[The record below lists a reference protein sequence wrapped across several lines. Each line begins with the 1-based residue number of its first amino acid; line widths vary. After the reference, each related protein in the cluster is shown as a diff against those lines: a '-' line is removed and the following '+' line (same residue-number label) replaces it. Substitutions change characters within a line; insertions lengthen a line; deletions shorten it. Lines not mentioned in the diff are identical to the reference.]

1 MELKME
7 LNNQIAITKRIS
19 WGSIIAG
26 VITVLAV
33 SLLLTTLGASLG
45 FSLLSPTQD
54 DIVNGADKAVM
65 IWTVIA
71 LIISLA
77 AGGFIAGRLAGADGL
92 IHGFLIWGTTLIVAT
107 VLGFSAVGGLIKLTG
122 SAVGSLASGAGTV
135 VSGAGKAVANTADFG
150 QDLFDKLGVNTKIDT
165 SNPDQ
170 EVVNALKKSNIPAL
184 QPDYLQNQLQQA
196 SNDVIDAGKAI
207 ATHPDNSDQ
216 IISQLTDKLKSRT
229 NTISQSVNRDDVKRA
244 LSENTSLTPQQADQA
259 VDNFIQARDKAV
271 QQANQSIDQLQ
282 TKVDQAKA
290 QYAQFK
296 QEAKQKADA
305 AAKAAAK
312 VSLWSFVALLLGAII
327 SSVAG
332 LWGVNTLP
340 NGKRLKA

>member
-1 MELKME
+1 ME
-7 LNNQIAITKRIS
+7 LNNSIKITNRIS

-45 FSLLSPTQD
+45 FSLLSPNSD
-54 DIVNGADKAVM
+54 DIVNGADKAVL
-65 IWTVIA
+65 IWTVVA

-77 AGGFIAGRLAGADGL
+77 AGGFVAGRLAGADGL
-92 IHGFLIWGTTLIVAT
+92 IHGFLIWGTSLLVAT

-122 SAVGSLASGAGTV
+122 SAVSSVASGAGTV

-150 QDLFDKLGVNTKIDT
+150 KDMFDKLGINTKIDNA
-165 SNPDQ
+165 NPDQ
-170 EVVNALKKSNIPAL
+170 NIVNALKKSNIPQL
-184 QPDYLQNQLQQA
+184 QPEYLQNQLQQA
-196 SNDVIDAGKAI
+196 SDDVIDAGKAI

-216 IISQLTDKLKSRT
+216 IIDQLTNKLKDRT
-229 NTISQSVNRDDVKRA
+229 NAISDSVNRDDVKNA
-244 LSENTSLTPQQADQA
+244 IAQNTSMTPEQADQA

-282 TKVDQAKA
+282 NKVNQAKA

-296 QEAKQKADA
+296 QEAKEKADA
-305 AAKAAAK
+305 AAKSAAK
-312 VSLWSFVALLLGAII
+312 VSLWSFFALLLGAII

-332 LWGVNTLP
+332 MWGVNTLP
-340 NGKRLKA
+340 NGRNLKA

>member
-1 MELKME
+1 ME
-7 LNNQIAITKRIS
+7 LNRAVTLTNRIS

-65 IWTVIA
+65 IWTVVA

-77 AGGFIAGRLAGADGL
+77 AGGFVAGRLAGADGL

-107 VLGFSAVGGLIKLTG
+107 VLGFSAVGGLLKLTG
-122 SAVGSLASGAGTV
+122 SAVGSVASGAGTV
-135 VSGAGKAVANTADFG
+135 VSGAGKAVANSADFG
-150 QDLFDKLGVNTKIDT
+150 KDLFDKLGINTKIET
-165 SNPDQ
+165 ANPNQDI
-170 EVVNALKKSNIPAL
+170 VNALRKSNIPEL
-184 QPDYLQNQLQQA
+184 QPEYLQNQLQQA
-196 SNDVIDAGKAI
+196 ADDVMEASKAF
-207 ATHPDNSDQ
+207 ATHPENSDQ

-229 NTISQSVNRDDVKRA
+229 ETISKSVNRDDVKNA
-244 LSENTSLTPQQADQA
+244 LAQNTSMTPEQADQA

-282 TKVDQAKA
+282 DKVNQAKA

-312 VSLWSFVALLLGAII
+312 VSLWSFIALLLGAII

-332 LWGVNTLP
+332 MWGVNTLP
-340 NGKRLKA
+340 NGNRIKA

>member
-1 MELKME
+1 ME

>member
-1 MELKME
+1 MELQNEIK
-7 LNNQIAITKRIS
+7 ITNRIS

-54 DIVNGADKAVM
+54 NIVNGADKAVM

-77 AGGFIAGRLAGADGL
+77 SGGFVAGRLAGADGL
-92 IHGFLIWGTTLIVAT
+92 IHGFLIWGTTLLVAT

-122 SAVGSLASGAGTV
+122 SAVSSVASGAGTV
-135 VSGAGKAVANTADFG
+135 VSGAGKAVANTADFSKEM
-150 QDLFDKLGVNTKIDT
+150 FDKLGVNTNIDMSDT
-165 SNPDQ
+165 NQD
-170 EVVNALKKSNIPAL
+170 VINALKKSNIPEL
-184 QPDYLQNQLQQA
+184 QPQYLHDQLQQA
-196 SNDVIDAGKAI
+196 GNDVMDAGKSI
-207 ATHPDNSDQ
+207 ATHPENSDQ
-216 IISQLTDKLKSRT
+216 IISQLTDKLKSHT
-229 NTISQSVNRDDVKRA
+229 ETISKSVNRDDVKNA
-244 LSENTSLTPQQADQA
+244 LAQNTSMTQEQADQA
-259 VDNFIQARDKAV
+259 VNNFIQARDKAV
-271 QQANQSIDQLQ
+271 QQANESIDQLQ
-282 TKVDQAKA
+282 TKVNQAKA

-312 VSLWSFVALLLGAII
+312 ISLWSFVALLLGAIV

-332 LWGVNTLP
+332 MWGVNTLP
-340 NGKRLKA
+340 NGKRIKA